1 MREPA
6 DQLLTELGALP
17 FADFLALQNGAW
29 RSERTYFHLSPD
41 DPTRQERE
49 RSTTTFQ
56 VRPLQPEGLAR
67 VMADNSYRLDPQLP
81 SPCGFH
87 LGFDTLNEFG
97 ETRSMQ
103 LNLLFVTTSDQ
114 GQLCRGDYLRD
125 RAYEEDRPMVSSFGY
140 VPDRREL
147 TMVSHYSRVVSVD
160 RITLLDRRT
169 RIRRILNYARPAT
182 PEAPLLDLRLVGFG
196 LELCA

>member
-1 MREPA
+1 MALPWRHCASWCRRRHPVPHARPTRTSPPITMREPA

-114 GQLCRGDYLRD
+114 GQL
-125 RAYEEDRPMVSSFGY
+125 
-140 VPDRREL
+140 
-147 TMVSHYSRVVSVD
+147 
-160 RITLLDRRT
+160 
-169 RIRRILNYARPAT
+169 
-182 PEAPLLDLRLVGFG
+182 
-196 LELCA
+196 